1 VKSAAIN
8 VGVQVSMLYADLHF
22 FEYMPE
28 SGIAGSYGSLFF
40 SFLKNLH
47 PDFYSDSTNLYSY
60 QQYIRVSLFQMLTS
74 ICCFLDDSH
83 SDLSKMESQC
93 FDLQFLYV

>member
-28 SGIAGSYGSLFF
+28 SGIAGSYNSSDFRFWGILHTDFHSGCT
-40 SFLKNLH
+40 NLH
-47 PDFYSDSTNLYSY
+47 FH
-60 QQYIRVSLFQMLTS
+60 QQEPAFVIAR
-74 ICCFLDDSH
+74 FLDDIH
-83 SDLSKMESQC
+83 FDWGEMES
-93 FDLQFLYV
+93 